1 MKKLAKMLLILVLLG
16 LAAQAAPVLASLLVI
31 VVMLHYA
38 TYAWQTIARI
48 PARHRAELLVVA
60 AIALGAG
67 FLAKL
72 AVAPL
77 ETRARIDRI
86 LEKSAP
92 TADRLRESR
101 AVGALEVIATPEAAQ
116 LLADLARG
124 SKYAALTA
132 EASVAA

>member
-1 MKKLAKMLLILVLLG
+1 MKKLTKMLLILVLLG

-38 TYAWQTIARI
+38 TYAWQTLARI
-48 PARHRAELLVVA
+48 PAHHRTELLVVA

-77 ETRARIDRI
+77 IITGVFLLVTLPLWRLAREDPRAEEDA
-86 LEKSAP
+86 S
-92 TADRLRESR
+92 
-101 AVGALEVIATPEAAQ
+101 
-116 LLADLARG
+116 ADLEEPE
-124 SKYAALTA
+124 L
-132 EASVAA
+132 